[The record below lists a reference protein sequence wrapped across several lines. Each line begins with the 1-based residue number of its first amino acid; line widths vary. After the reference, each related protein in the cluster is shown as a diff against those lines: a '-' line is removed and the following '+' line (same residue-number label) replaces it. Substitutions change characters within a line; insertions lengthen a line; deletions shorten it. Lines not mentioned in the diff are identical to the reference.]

1 MAQTQKT
8 QSDESALSAQGLR
21 RRLLVLVLIAIV
33 PAMGLILYNTAE
45 ERSLRISAIREDA
58 QRIVQIASVRYGRLL
73 DSSRQLL
80 TVLAE
85 VPTVRGSDRRCS
97 EVLKKVLDRYGY
109 YANIGVILPDG
120 TVSCSAVKLP
130 GTTNVADRSYFR
142 RAMETK
148 SFAMGDYQI
157 GRITGRASIV
167 FGLPLLDA
175 EENVEGVLFAAL
187 DLNWLDSLAAEIEIS
202 PGATLSVFD
211 RQGTVLANFPD
222 AEVWVGKNVSTEPIF
237 RLLQVQH
244 RGVEEITGIDR
255 EQRLYAFTVLGGNA
269 TAGRAYIAVGIPKGS
284 ADSQAQE
291 ALLLNLFWL
300 VVVGLLAVAV
310 PWFLGRQFIVKY
322 VEERARAEEAR
333 LKLAAIVESSEDAII
348 GNNLD
353 GTITT
358 WNSGAERIY
367 GYTAE
372 DVLGSSLTLLNP
384 PDRPNEMPQI
394 IEIVRQGKGLNRY
407 ETERITK
414 DGRRLCISASVS
426 PIRDHHGEV
435 VGVSSIAR
443 DVTAIKKVEEK
454 LRTHATQMETLYR
467 VAHEVGGTLAVDEV
481 INRALNRIVPASG
494 FDFALIHFAD
504 GESDGK
510 IYGVDGRSIA
520 AREPG
525 PWLKQL
531 GSTFTKTVS
540 ACKEPCL
547 VENAESDPELRRVFE
562 VAGVR
567 GLAILPLVTNEQFQ
581 GTLTL
586 MSPRVHPFLPEES
599 QFLPA
604 LAQQIGLALA
614 NASLFSETVS
624 MNEHLHKEVEVRR
637 QAEKALADFTA
648 MVVHDLRSPLSN
660 LLSIMESMRHELFGA
675 VTEQQV
681 KWLRKMENNCV
692 SLIDHI
698 SDFLDLSKIE
708 AGHVELVTKQVNL
721 ATLIYENLVEHS
733 IQADKRNIRLNMEVE
748 NDLPAITLDPR
759 RLNQVLGNL
768 LSNALKFTGE
778 GGQVEVGARRGD
790 VAEEVIV
797 WVRDTGVGISR
808 HELAEIFD
816 VYKQV
821 SSGKN
826 THHSGTGLGLAIC
839 KKIVEAHG
847 GRIWVE
853 SEEGN
858 GTVFIFSLPLKP
870 PVDAELSGQESLRL

>member
-1 MAQTQKT
+1 
-8 QSDESALSAQGLR
+8 
-21 RRLLVLVLIAIV
+21 
-33 PAMGLILYNTAE
+33 
-45 ERSLRISAIREDA
+45 
-58 QRIVQIASVRYGRLL
+58 
-73 DSSRQLL
+73 
-80 TVLAE
+80 
-85 VPTVRGSDRRCS
+85 
-97 EVLKKVLDRYGY
+97 
-109 YANIGVILPDG
+109 
-120 TVSCSAVKLP
+120 
-130 GTTNVADRSYFR
+130 
-142 RAMETK
+142 
-148 SFAMGDYQI
+148 
-157 GRITGRASIV
+157 
-167 FGLPLLDA
+167 
-175 EENVEGVLFAAL
+175 
-187 DLNWLDSLAAEIEIS
+187 
-202 PGATLSVFD
+202 
-211 RQGTVLANFPD
+211 
-222 AEVWVGKNVSTEPIF
+222 
-237 RLLQVQH
+237 
-244 RGVEEITGIDR
+244 
-255 EQRLYAFTVLGGNA
+255 
-269 TAGRAYIAVGIPKGS
+269 
-284 ADSQAQE
+284 
-291 ALLLNLFWL
+291 
-300 VVVGLLAVAV
+300 
-310 PWFLGRQFIVKY
+310 
-322 VEERARAEEAR
+322 
-333 LKLAAIVESSEDAII
+333 
-348 GNNLD
+348 
-353 GTITT
+353 
-358 WNSGAERIY
+358 
-367 GYTAE
+367 
-372 DVLGSSLTLLNP
+372 
-384 PDRPNEMPQI
+384 
-394 IEIVRQGKGLNRY
+394 
-407 ETERITK
+407 
-414 DGRRLCISASVS
+414 
-426 PIRDHHGEV
+426 
-435 VGVSSIAR
+435 
-443 DVTAIKKVEEK
+443 
-454 LRTHATQMETLYR
+454 
-467 VAHEVGGTLAVDEV
+467 
-481 INRALNRIVPASG
+481 
-494 FDFALIHFAD
+494 
-504 GESDGK
+504 
-510 IYGVDGRSIA
+510 
-520 AREPG
+520 
-525 PWLKQL
+525 LKQL

-708 AGHVELVTKQVNL
+708 AGHVELVTNQVNL